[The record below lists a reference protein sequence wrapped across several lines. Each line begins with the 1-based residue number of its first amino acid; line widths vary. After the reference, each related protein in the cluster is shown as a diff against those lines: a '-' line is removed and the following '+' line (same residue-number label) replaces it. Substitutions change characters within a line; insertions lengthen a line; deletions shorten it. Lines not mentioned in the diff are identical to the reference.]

1 VSAGYF
7 FAPVFTGVDKPA
19 GAGRL
24 SFITGFVQNFAKPSA
39 ADVVYYCAGG
49 KVPEESGSCITYRTG
64 QALLEE
70 FEQTGAE
77 HAFEEIVRLYAGMVY
92 SVCHQV
98 TKNGHDAEDSA
109 QATFLALATQVKTGK
124 QVKYLGPWLR
134 QVAKR
139 TALDLRKSRKRREKR
154 EENHSRDFGKDRFD
168 GNAGEAK
175 LESDDY
181 KTVLHDEINRLPAR
195 YRLPLV
201 MHYFGGLPPEQTA
214 LELNCKPKTLA
225 VRLHRGR
232 KMLQQSLSRRG
243 IFVGGEMLGIASPLF
258 MYHMMGGHLAHSTAH
273 AAAGISAGSDIT
285 AIVSTRVMSLLSS
298 SAKVA
303 LFAKIKFLSV
313 ILIMLTTMFAGSVK
327 AVQQI
332 SVHNLSLPRM
342 NFDVTQWLKPMLKSL
357 LSDRKVVAQ
366 ATPAPAVADADR
378 LTFASLNHS
387 GNHSIN
393 FSSPGSGRFVS
404 DLSLSSLRT
413 AHRASNVVLT
423 SYDSMASNSRID
435 AMSMPE
441 RLVEPIDP
449 PVNYL
454 ADLNEGTAQLRY
466 PTTSTNGLG
475 SIAMDTVE
483 QANDAVWVIGSTGEA
498 TLVRRANITP
508 TPEPMS
514 LATLLL
520 AGGFLLRRKSV
531 RK

>member
-1 VSAGYF
+1 MSG
-7 FAPVFTGVDKPA
+7 
-19 GAGRL
+19 
-24 SFITGFVQNFAKPSA
+24 
-39 ADVVYYCAGG
+39 
-49 KVPEESGSCITYRTG
+49 ESGTCITYRTG

-154 EENHSRDFGKDRFD
+154 EENHGRDFGKDRFN

-181 KTVLHDEINRLPAR
+181 KTILHDEINRLPAR

-273 AAAGISAGSDIT
+273 AAAGITAGSDIT
-285 AIVSTRVMSLLSS
+285 ALVSTRVMALLNASG
-298 SAKVA
+298 KVA

-327 AVQQI
+327 AVQTI
-332 SVHNLSLPRM
+332 SVRNLTLPRM
-342 NFDVTQWLKPMLKSL
+342 NFDVTQWIKPMLRSL

-366 ATPAPAVADADR
+366 APPPAPAATLAER
-378 LTFASLNHS
+378 ASFASANHFAANS
-387 GNHSIN
+387 FVAGN
-393 FSSPGSGRFVS
+393 FGSSGSGRFVS
-404 DLSLSSLRT
+404 DISLSTMRA
-413 AHRASNVVLT
+413 AHRTGSVMLT
-423 SYDSMASNSRID
+423 SYDPMASSSTTVD
-435 AMSMPE
+435 AMSMHE
-441 RLVEPIDP
+441 RLVEPVEPSLNDLTD
-449 PVNYL
+449 VN
-454 ADLNEGTAQLRY
+454 DGTVQLRY
-466 PTTSTNGLG
+466 ATAAPTTGPSTTGLG
-475 SIAMDTVE
+475 SIAMDSV
-483 QANDAVWVIGSTGEA
+483 QKSNDTVWVVGSNGEA
-498 TLVRRANITP
+498 TLVRRANAGVTP
-508 TPEPMS
+508 TPEPVS
-514 LATLLL
+514 IATLLF
-520 AGGFLLRRKSV
+520 ASSFLLRRKPAS

>member
-1 VSAGYF
+1 
-7 FAPVFTGVDKPA
+7 
-19 GAGRL
+19 
-24 SFITGFVQNFAKPSA
+24 
-39 ADVVYYCAGG
+39 
-49 KVPEESGSCITYRTG
+49 VPEESGSCITYRTG

-232 KMLQQSLSRRG
+232 KMLQQSLNRRG
-243 IFVGGEMLGIASPLF
+243 IFVGGETLGIASIPF
-258 MYHMMGGHLAHSTAH
+258 MYHMMGGHLAHPTAH
-273 AAAGISAGSDIT
+273 AAAGISAGHDIT
-285 AIVSTRVMSLLSS
+285 AIVSTRVMSLLKS

-327 AVQQI
+327 AVQTI
-332 SVHNLSLPRM
+332 SAHNLTLPRI
-342 NFDVTQWLKPMLKSL
+342 NFDVTQWLKPMFRSL
-357 LSDRKVVAQ
+357 LSDRKIVAQ
-366 ATPAPAVADADR
+366 APANTTTQSDR
-378 LTFASLNHS
+378 QTFASTGAS
-387 GNHSIN
+387 A
-393 FSSPGSGRFVS
+393 FSSSAGGRFVG
-404 DLSLSSLRT
+404 DISLSTIRA
-413 AHRASNVVLT
+413 AHRSSNFMLT
-423 SYDSMASNSRID
+423 SYDPMTSASRLDPS
-435 AMSMPE
+435 SLPE
-441 RLVEPIDP
+441 RLVEPIDLTFNDLP
-449 PVNYL
+449 EVN
-454 ADLNEGTAQLRY
+454 DGTVQLRY
-466 PTTSTNGLG
+466 AGPTSGPSTNGLG
-475 SIAMDTVE
+475 SIAMDGVDQTH
-483 QANDAVWVIGSTGEA
+483 DAFWVVGSDGAA
-498 TLVRRANITP
+498 TLVRRTSAGVTP

-514 LATLLL
+514 IATLLV
-520 AGGFLLRRKSV
+520 ASGFLLRRTPAK

>member
-1 VSAGYF
+1 M
-7 FAPVFTGVDKPA
+7 PV
-19 GAGRL
+19 
-24 SFITGFVQNFAKPSA
+24 
-39 ADVVYYCAGG
+39 
-49 KVPEESGSCITYRTG
+49 ESGSCITYRTG

-154 EENHSRDFGKDRFD
+154 EENHSRDFGKDRFN

-181 KTVLHDEINRLPAR
+181 KTVLHDEINRLPTR

-258 MYHMMGGHLAHSTAH
+258 MYHMMGGHLAAPTAH
-273 AAAGISAGSDIT
+273 AAATITAGHDIT
-285 AIVSTRVMSLLSS
+285 AIVSTRVMALLNS

-313 ILIMLTTMFAGSVK
+313 ILVMMTTMLAGSVK
-327 AVQQI
+327 AVQTI
-332 SVHNLSLPRM
+332 STHNLSLPKL
-342 NFDVTQWLKPMLKSL
+342 NLDVTQWLKPMLRTL
-357 LSDRKVVAQ
+357 LPDRKIVAQ
-366 ATPAPAVADADR
+366 ADPAPAATHADR
-378 LTFASLNHS
+378 VTFASANPYAAS
-387 GNHSIN
+387 SFASAGNA
-393 FSSPGSGRFVS
+393 RFAS
-404 DLSLSSLRT
+404 DLSLSP
-413 AHRASNVVLT
+413 AIYRAAQRSSTVTLA
-423 SYDSMASNSRID
+423 SFDSPSSAIP
-435 AMSMPE
+435 MPE
-441 RLVEPIDP
+441 RLVETIDP
-449 PVNYL
+449 PISDQAISN
-454 ADLNEGTAQLRY
+454 DGTVQLRY
-466 PTTSTNGLG
+466 ATTKTNGFG
-475 SIAMDTVE
+475 SIVLDNVGHAE
-483 QANDAVWVIGSTGEA
+483 AANDLIWVIGSDGEA
-498 TLVRRANITP
+498 TLVRRGAGVTP

-514 LATLLL
+514 LATLLI
-520 AGGFLLRRKSV
+520 AGGFLLRRKPVS

>member
-1 VSAGYF
+1 MS
-7 FAPVFTGVDKPA
+7 
-19 GAGRL
+19 
-24 SFITGFVQNFAKPSA
+24 
-39 ADVVYYCAGG
+39 
-49 KVPEESGSCITYRTG
+49 EESGSCITYRTG

-77 HAFEEIVRLYAGMVY
+77 NAFEEIVRLYAGMVY

-175 LESDDY
+175 VESDDY

-232 KMLQQSLSRRG
+232 KMLQQSLTRRG

-273 AAAGISAGSDIT
+273 AAAGITAGFDIT
-285 AIVSTRVMSLLSS
+285 AIVSTRVMSLLKS

-313 ILIMLTTMFAGSVK
+313 ILVMLTTMFAGSVK
-327 AVQQI
+327 AVQTI
-332 SVHNLSLPRM
+332 SAHNLALPRM
-342 NFDVTQWLKPMLKSL
+342 NFDITQWLKPMLRSL
-357 LSDRKVVAQ
+357 LSDREVIAQ
-366 ATPAPAVADADR
+366 AAPAPAATSADR
-378 LTFASLNHS
+378 PTFAPANHS
-387 GNHSIN
+387 GGIALT
-393 FSSPGSGRFVS
+393 SSSSSRFVS
-404 DLSLSSLRT
+404 DISLSTMRA
-413 AHRASNVVLT
+413 AHRASNVMLT
-423 SYDSMASNSRID
+423 SYEPLASSAPRID
-435 AMSMPE
+435 PMSMPA
-441 RLVEPIDP
+441 RLVEPVDF
-449 PVNYL
+449 
-454 ADLNEGTAQLRY
+454 AASDLTDMNDGTVQLRY
-466 PTTSTNGLG
+466 ATAPTTGPSTNGLG
-475 SIAMDTVE
+475 SIAMDNVE
-483 QANDAVWVIGSTGEA
+483 QANESVWVIGSDGAA
-498 TLVRRANITP
+498 TLVRRANVGVTP

-514 LATLLL
+514 IATLLI
-520 AGGFLLRRKSV
+520 AGGFLLRRKPAN
-531 RK
+531 RN